1 MFMGKFSVATQQNSL
16 GQSVAGL
23 QIGMTSLAFND
34 LQTVISLNGSRSLS
48 LDFLTL
54 IFPYSLIFAFHVYA
68 VFIL

>member
-1 MFMGKFSVATQQNSL
+1 MGKFSVATQQNSL
-16 GQSVAGL
+16 GQSAAGL